1 MREGCAEGKGGGN
14 NLIEILCCSPQ
25 IPVEWMKTVDALFQ
39 QCTLGRDLNDQEL
52 TDSLCMHLERVLGS
66 IEDAFQVVHGI
77 SAYESDVVT
86 LRELQMRARTHHRA
100 LVSSV
105 STCSVVPQAS
115 LSLCQACYTGNS
127 GRPQLHVNIE
137 QVELLRS
144 SNFTWEEIAQI
155 VGVGR
160 TTLWRKLR
168 KLGMPIERYSD
179 INDSHLDQLLR
190 EIQLNNP
197 NIGVSMLQGHL
208 KSLGKKIQWQRIRE
222 SILRINPL
230 RAIIRWQQSI
240 SRRSYWVPGPNSLW
254 HIDGHHSLIR
264 WRFVIHGCVDG
275 YSRLITYLF
284 CSTNN
289 RAATV
294 LDLFRKAT
302 AKFGTPSRVRSDR
315 GGENVFVCHY
325 MVSLRG
331 PGRGSHI
338 AGSSVHNQRVER
350 MWRDVY
356 RCVCCS
362 FHEIFYLLEAQ
373 ELLNPD
379 SELDLFILHTV
390 FLRVINHHLNVF
402 VNAWNHHP
410 LRTERNWSPRK
421 IWINGMID
429 PERRDQTAVKDAIDG
444 FIPQNIEEFG
454 VDNGGPFPDEQF
466 NTVDVPET
474 VCPIPDATMEL
485 FVQGDSV
492 NIEDA
497 VKEYTAKRLWFISY
511 ISNDN
516 V

>member
-1 MREGCAEGKGGGN
+1 MRAAD
-14 NLIEILCCSPQ
+14 
-25 IPVEWMKTVDALFQ
+25 VLFQ
-39 QCTLGRDLNDQEL
+39 QCVTGRDLNDPEL
-52 TDSLCMHLERVLGS
+52 TDSLCMHLERVLSS
-66 IEDAFQVVHGI
+66 IEEAFQVIHGI
-77 SAYESDVVT
+77 SSYEPDVMV
-86 LRELQMRARTHHRA
+86 LRQLQVRARAHHRA

-105 STCSVVPQAS
+105 STCSVVPQSS
-115 LSLCQACYTGNS
+115 LSLCYKCYTGS
-127 GRPQLHVNIE
+127 AGRPQLHVNIE

-144 SNFTWEEIAQI
+144 SDYKWEEIAQI
-155 VGVGR
+155 VGVSR
-160 TTLWRKLR
+160 TTLWRKLH
-168 KLGMPIERYSD
+168 KLGIPIEEYSD
-179 INDSHLDQLLR
+179 IDDNQLIR
-190 EIQLNNP
+190 EVQLNNP
-197 NIGVSMLQGHL
+197 NIGVRMLQGHL
-208 KSLGKKIQWQRIRE
+208 KSLGKKVQRQRIRE
-222 SILRINPL
+222 SVLRINPL
-230 RAIIRWQQSI
+230 RAIVRWQQSI

-264 WRFVIHGCVDG
+264 WRFVIHGSVDG
-275 YSRLITYLF
+275 YSRMITYLH

-294 LDLFRKAT
+294 FDLFRQAT

-362 FHEIFYLLEAQ
+362 FHEVFYLLEAQ
-373 ELLNPD
+373 ELLDPD
-379 SELDLFILHTV
+379 SELDLFVLHDV

-429 PERRDQTAVKDAIDG
+429 PERRDQTAVRDVVDD
-444 FIPQNIEEFG
+444 FIPQDIEEFG
-454 VDNGGPFPDEQF
+454 VDCDGPFPDEQF
-466 NTVDVPET
+466 HTVDVPET
-474 VCPIPDATMEL
+474 SFPLPDAAVE
-485 FVQGDSV
+485 FFAQGDSV
-492 NIEDA
+492 NIDDA
-497 VKEYTAKRLWFISY
+497 VKEYMAKRLWLISY
-511 ISNDN
+511 LSSAT
-516 V
+516 